1 MDKIDRLLSQLPSE
15 PPPPNLALR
24 ICQTIQARRR
34 RYVRVRMALSGILAV
49 SGIWLAAP
57 SLADW
62 LQSLTLPPTGLPI
75 LFDWWGMSQSGVEII
90 LTNAVSGLTSL
101 QGTFTLLETS
111 TWPGLAALALSTLL
125 ALDYLIPRIK
135 S

>member
-15 PPPPNLALR
+15 PPPPDLALR
-24 ICQTIQARRR
+24 ICRTIQARRR
-34 RYVRVRMALSGILAV
+34 RYVRVRMAVSGILALC
-49 SGIWLAAP
+49 GIWLTAP

-62 LQSLTLPPTGLPI
+62 PRSLQLPSTGLP
-75 LFDWWGMSQSGVEII
+75 LLLDWLGAAQSGVEII
-90 LTNAVSGLTSL
+90 LTNTMSGLTSL
-101 QGTFTLLETS
+101 QGAFTLLETS

-125 ALDYLIPRIK
+125 ALDQLIPRIK